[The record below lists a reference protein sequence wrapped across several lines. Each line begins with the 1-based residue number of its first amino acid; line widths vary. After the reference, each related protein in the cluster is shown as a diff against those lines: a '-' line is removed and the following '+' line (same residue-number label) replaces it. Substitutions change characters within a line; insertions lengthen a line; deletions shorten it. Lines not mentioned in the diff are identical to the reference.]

1 MQFKAFY
8 KAFNVNRHNIK
19 TNTDKTL
26 ITPIKYQLIDSN
38 LAQNCI
44 SYINIMRRP
53 HKTGN
58 KAPDAP
64 NRSEDALQSAQYRRY
79 LREQL
84 EVELGHYRD

>member
-8 KAFNVNRHNIK
+8 KVFNVNRHNIK

-26 ITPIKYQLIDSN
+26 ITPVKYQQMDSN
-38 LAQNCI
+38 LAQNYI

-53 HKTGN
+53 HKAD
-58 KAPDAP
+58 KEAPERP
-64 NRSEDALQSAQYRRY
+64 LRSEDALQSAQYRRY

>member
-26 ITPIKYQLIDSN
+26 ITPIKYQLIDSF
-38 LAQNCI
+38 LAQNYI

-53 HKTGN
+53 HRPENEAFKRL
-58 KAPDAP
+58 K
-64 NRSEDALQSAQYRRY
+64 SEDALQSAQYRRY
-79 LREQL
+79 LRETSEDL
-84 EVELGHYRD
+84 HGHYRD